1 MRAVVGAL
9 VGFGMRRR
17 FMCVVCSCCMGGIDA
32 SRFCVTFWRG
42 KLVTTLCVTVDFGL
56 QCTHSGP
63 RLLKDNRLSLIMCCY
78 EFNSLLLIFIFQL
91 FGVWICTFLFLIDRI
106 KLEDKSQIVWN
117 SKLQPGTHPSL
128 SCYNPAS
135 LRTKFPYLIHI
146 STLKPDWLKS
156 KLEFKASQERIQNK
170 VETNCFISDQIRI
183 LSLFSLLSLVSSFWT
198 RPKKMWIAQSWGLML
213 LLETC
218 SISLATV

>member
-146 STLKPDWLKS
+146 LSSNLTDSSRNSNSRQVKKGSKTKLKLIVSHRIKSESFHCFHCFPWFQAFEPDQRRC
-156 KLEFKASQERIQNK
+156 E
-170 VETNCFISDQIRI
+170 
-183 LSLFSLLSLVSSFWT
+183 
-198 RPKKMWIAQSWGLML
+198 
-213 LLETC
+213 
-218 SISLATV
+218 

>member
-1 MRAVVGAL
+1 
-9 VGFGMRRR
+9 
-17 FMCVVCSCCMGGIDA
+17 MCVVCSCCMGGIDA

-42 KLVTTLCVTVDFGL
+42 KLVTTLHVTVYFRV

-78 EFNSLLLIFIFQL
+78 EFNSLLLIFIFL
-91 FGVWICTFLFLIDRI
+91 TVWDLNLYLSFLDWSHKTGRQVSNCVKFKASTGNTSFSFLLQSGESSNKISILDSYTFF
-106 KLEDKSQIVWN
+106 E
-117 SKLQPGTHPSL
+117 
-128 SCYNPAS
+128 
-135 LRTKFPYLIHI
+135 
-146 STLKPDWLKS
+146 PDWLKS

-170 VETNCFISDQIRI
+170 VETNCFTSDQIRI

-218 SISLATV
+218 SIWPPYNTIKL